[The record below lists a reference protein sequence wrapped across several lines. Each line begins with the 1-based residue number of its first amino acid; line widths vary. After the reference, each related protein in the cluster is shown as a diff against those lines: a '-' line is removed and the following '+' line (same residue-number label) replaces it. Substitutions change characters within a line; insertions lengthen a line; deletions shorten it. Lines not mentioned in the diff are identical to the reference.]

1 MVAHNCNLNTQ
12 KDFEFEANQGY
23 IGRSGFQSQELWM
36 QLSHRHLPNMRE
48 ALASVSSMAKQEPL
62 RSLHTNTH
70 WIQVIGCFQ

>member
-12 KDFEFEANQGY
+12 KDFEFESNQGY

-36 QLSHRHLPNMRE
+36 HLSHRHLPSTRE

-62 RSLHTNTH
+62 RSLYTYTL